1 MHSLI
6 TFVYQNFQ
14 SSQRVMLSKYGYLLA
29 NCPFVFL
36 HRVLFHRSAG
46 IAAVVATCIRSKSSS
61 PSLLHLLF
69 VSIRQEFC
77 TFKFLACLQLFK
89 FRHILHKV
97 GHESELKGRPFQPQK
112 VAFLLY
118 NDVHILVF
126 LRLL

>member
-36 HRVLFHRSAG
+36 HRVLFHRSAVG
-46 IAAVVATCIRSKSSS
+46 GATCMRSRSSS
-61 PSLLHLLF
+61 PSLLHLPF
-69 VSIRQEFC
+69 VSIKQEFC

-112 VAFLLY
+112 VVPLPY
-118 NDVHILVF
+118 NLPRIYASSVT
-126 LRLL
+126 